1 MYRSDLRVPK
11 VTKLNFPWLLV
22 LGRHHV
28 RPVVLPPKL
37 VPPVPEPGSAIA
49 ASLLRTARIVL
60 IVEDEAEV
68 LVIENTPG
76 RFC

>member
-1 MYRSDLRVPK
+1 M
-11 VTKLNFPWLLV
+11 LLHRRLC
-22 LGRHHV
+22 LGSHHIW
-28 RPVVLPPKL
+28 PVVLPSQL
-37 VPPVPEPGSAIA
+37 VPAIPEAGSAIA

-60 IVEDEAEV
+60 IVQDEAKV